1 MMKFNTVNDSKPD
14 IFKDNAATARRE
26 SSAVPSS
33 ETNQTQ
39 AGLVPHPV
47 QLKLSVGAPD
57 DALEHE
63 ADNVADRVMNMPG
76 NSFIQHKA
84 HFGEGEKAQH
94 GPVTESL
101 QKKNDINGTAV
112 PGDVGRQIESS
123 KGNGTTMDPGTKS
136 FMESRF
142 GTEFSDVK
150 IHAGAESGQLSEA
163 LNAQAFTV
171 GKDIYFNQG
180 KYNPGTESGKRLL
193 AHELTH
199 TIQQSNTAQSV
210 QREPDVVN
218 MPPMTITAGMPDTSS
233 LTTPVPAG
241 SITAG
246 RTQADIELNS
256 QLPETVLPF
265 TGGGWDG
272 NDIANKLGQYDR
284 MPGTDSDTVR
294 CVQAVALMSHILI
307 GPAAA
312 IDYLTAI
319 SAQGLMQ
326 APKIGTR
333 ERTAMRVIDFVKSR
347 ITSRQATYGNMYW
360 AMEAVHDLFFAD
372 NAGTPAANADTVRSQ
387 ITPALDLSQSM
398 VNMDVWCNN
407 RAEVLTQASSL
418 KSGEQLMLNTW
429 AVSFNSSFDMAGFP
443 TTQQTGT
450 ITQVDEQGRNPK
462 NVFIRRIDATH
473 KPDPNQIDK
482 NRDSKAGHQMLIY
495 KDSADSHIKMYEPEI
510 TTSGKHLFDLTAD
523 PSVIDSSLFSDQPKF
538 ELYHYVQIWGK
549 IVPSSLTVPFNP

>member
-1 MMKFNTVNDSKPD
+1 VYTSSKYSDNKLLSASTVITK
-14 IFKDNAATARRE
+14 A
-26 SSAVPSS
+26 
-33 ETNQTQ
+33 
-39 AGLVPHPV
+39 PV
-47 QLKLSVGAPD
+47 SDQVIQPKLTVGKED
-57 DALEHE
+57 DALEKQ
-63 ADNVADRVMNMPG
+63 ADITAEQVVRMPEHDFVQQKYQDCQKEDG
-76 NSFIQHKA
+76 CQGKGLNAPVKPFVQSKVDDSSALSAGVSGAIQSSR
-84 HFGEGEKAQH
+84 GSGAQLD
-94 GPVTESL
+94 GQT
-101 QKKNDINGTAV
+101 
-112 PGDVGRQIESS
+112 R
-123 KGNGTTMDPGTKS
+123 S
-136 FMESRF
+136 FMNNRFDADFSR
-142 GTEFSDVK
+142 VK
-150 IHAGAESGQLSEA
+150 IHTDQQAAQLNKS
-163 LNAQAFTV
+163 LNAKAFTV
-171 GKDIYFNQG
+171 GNDIYFGEGRYQPQSANG
-180 KYNPGTESGKRLL
+180 ERLL

-199 TIQQSNTAQSV
+199 TIQQGNTAQSV

-294 CVQAVALMSHILI
+294 CVQAVALMSHILM

-326 APKIGTR
+326 AAQVGTR

-372 NAGTPAANADTVRSQ
+372 NSGTPAANPNTVRSQ
-387 ITPALDLSQSM
+387 ITPALDFSQNM
-398 VNMDVWCNN
+398 VNMDIWCNN

-443 TTQQTGT
+443 TTQQSGT
-450 ITQVDEQGRNPK
+450 IRQVDEQGRNPH

-473 KPDPNQIDK
+473 KPSPNQIDK

-549 IVPSSLTVPFNP
+549 IVPSSLTAPFNP

>member
-1 MMKFNTVNDSKPD
+1 MKEVAASEPVATP
-14 IFKDNAATARRE
+14 AATVQQQDLPQNDVSLEGNVAG
-26 SSAVPSS
+26 PFL
-33 ETNQTQ
+33 Q
-39 AGLVPHPV
+39 A
-47 QLKLSVGAPD
+47 KLSVGAPD

-63 ADNVADRVMNMPG
+63 ADNVADKVVNMPE
-76 NSFIQHKA
+76 NSFIQHKT
-84 HFGEGEKAQH
+84 HFSEGRKAQLSPLT
-94 GPVTESL
+94 GSI
-101 QKKNDINGTAV
+101 QKKNDISGTAV
-112 PGDVGRQIESS
+112 PSDVGRQIESS
-123 KGNGTTMDPGTKS
+123 KGGGNTMDEGTKS

-150 IHAGAESGQLSEA
+150 IHTGAESGQLSKA

-171 GKDIYFNQG
+171 GKDIYFNQD
-180 KYNPGTESGKRLL
+180 KYNPGTKSGKRLL

-199 TIQQSNTAQSV
+199 TIQQGDVPQSV
-210 QREPDVVN
+210 QRDTDVVN

-241 SITAG
+241 SMTAS
-246 RTQADIELNS
+246 RPQADIELNS

-265 TGGGWDG
+265 TAGGWDG

-294 CVQAVALMSHILI
+294 CVQAVALMSHILM

-312 IDYLTAI
+312 ISYLSAI
-319 SAQGLMQ
+319 SLQGLLQ
-326 APKIGTR
+326 APQVGTR

-372 NAGTPAANADTVRSQ
+372 NAGTPAANANTVRSQ
-387 ITPALDLSQSM
+387 ITPSLDLSQNM

-418 KSGEQLMLNTW
+418 NPGEQLMLNTW
-429 AVSFNSSFDMAGFP
+429 AVSFNSTFDMAGLP

-450 ITQVDEQGRNPK
+450 ITQVDEQGRNPR
-462 NVFIRRIDATH
+462 NVFIRRIDASH
-473 KPDPNQIDK
+473 KPRANQIDN

-510 TTSGKHLFDLTAD
+510 TTSGKHSFDLTAD
-523 PSVIDSSLFSDQPKF
+523 PSVIDTSLFSDQPSF

-549 IVPSSLTVPFNP
+549 IVPSSLTTPFNP